1 VVTQKKL
8 WMTFFLFK
16 ELFSFFKKSIASGI
30 SQTNQYLLILDGHG
44 SHVMTLETIKQAQ
57 AFKLDMII
65 LASHTSQTS
74 RHLLL
79 QPIQDKKIK

>member
-1 VVTQKKL
+1 MVTQKKL
-8 WMTFFLFK
+8 WMTFFSFK

-30 SQTNQYLLILDGHG
+30 SQTNHHLLILDGHS
-44 SHVMTLETIKQAQ
+44 SHIVTLETIKQAQ

-65 LASHTSQTS
+65 LPSHTFQTS

-79 QPIQDKKIK
+79 QTIQDNIY